1 MAVPQGY
8 YLDVWAAATDTG
20 PPILT
25 EPLGMLDASLE
36 RLPKVGSA
44 TMQKFF
50 SQTARLRMHPSM
62 SKTHVRTKQPN
73 QNTNQCTWGSGEPK
87 GLAPRQ
93 TSKSWLSGSFP
104 KAVLPLSALL
114 KQPHQTPSS
123 VTSPQ
128 HAMLFQLLMYTSQ
141 ICAYVRLCWR
151 EHSWY
156 VQSNTKQTTA

>member
-1 MAVPQGY
+1 M
-8 YLDVWAAATDTG
+8 VW
-20 PPILT
+20 
-25 EPLGMLDASLE
+25 EPHGKELALPVVSPALPRASLGG
-36 RLPKVGSA
+36 RSSA
-44 TMQKFF
+44 SDAWPVAKLQKFF

-104 KAVLPLSALL
+104 KAVMPLSALL
-114 KQPHQTPSS
+114 KQTHQTPSS

-151 EHSWY
+151 EHSWH